1 MRQQGSDSAS
11 TPVPTPSDSPMSTGN
26 HRSRHSNISRSS
38 HSHTSDPDRRLAA
51 LEAELRQ
58 GNLARDHLVRVRDH
72 LDLQVRQLRAAIR
85 SMETFQH
92 GQRDEISR
100 LAAEITHLACDAE
113 DDPDGLRTQVH
124 QLRAEG
130 NDFERRVG
138 PTREDLYV
146 AEEEHDRLCQEAVQ
160 TGDAIRDLQDQ
171 VRDLDRERDD
181 ARFESATTLAS
192 YNRVSTDLSRLQPDR
207 RVRSPLGDSAR
218 LVQAARDRTL
228 ADLGRVSATLTQ
240 VTSDRNRAFT
250 RLAQAGEDP
259 DRALADRATALHS
272 RDQVIVDR
280 DQPRLDLLTEA
291 ARVAQLA
298 KYTSLSGLL

>member
-1 MRQQGSDSAS
+1 
-11 TPVPTPSDSPMSTGN
+11 MSTGN

-124 QLRAEG
+124 QLRAER

-138 PTREDLYV
+138 STREDLCV
-146 AEEEHDRLCQEAVQ
+146 AEEERDRLCQEAVQ

-171 VRDLDRERDD
+171 VRDLD

-192 YNRVSTDLSRLQPDR
+192 YNR
-207 RVRSPLGDSAR
+207 
-218 LVQAARDRTL
+218 AARDRAL
-228 ADLGRVSATLTQ
+228 ADLSVSSTLTQ

-250 RLAQAGEDP
+250 QLAQAGEDP
-259 DRALADRATALHS
+259 DRALADRDTPPPEARSGDHDDIEVVRLELQGLESQMGDLEQAYDQLNELRDLVEGGLSEADQLRTA
-272 RDQVIVDR
+272 
-280 DQPRLDLLTEA
+280 
-291 ARVAQLA
+291 
-298 KYTSLSGLL
+298 GFG